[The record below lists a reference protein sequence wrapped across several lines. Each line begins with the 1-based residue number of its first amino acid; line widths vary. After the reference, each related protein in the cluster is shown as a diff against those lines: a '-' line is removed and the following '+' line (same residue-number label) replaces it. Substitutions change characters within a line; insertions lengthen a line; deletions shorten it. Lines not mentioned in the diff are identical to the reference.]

1 VPEATAASEEKEPGV
16 SGMQRNEVARRKA
29 AQSSLSDEGIEGQLE
44 KILGEFRRKTHGI
57 RGSVIADTNG
67 LTVASDIQGGVSAA
81 VLSAM
86 STLIAQ
92 SGARVFEN
100 IQMTGPSFIIMDGDQ
115 ANVAVVQFAAGDVTL
130 LTLIERSA
138 NLGVLKIEMKRTAS
152 KIAEALG
159 LAFGTATGI
168 SELFIMTKSGL
179 LIRHYSDSL
188 RTDIDRDILSGMLVA
203 VQEFV
208 QKTLALKSGNLDE
221 LRYGTYTV
229 YFVRG
234 THTIA
239 AAVAKDLDAEH
250 VKYVVS
256 DALQDFEERYA
267 TVLQTWSGDVG
278 EFRGIDEC
286 FEKVLKS

>member
-1 VPEATAASEEKEPGV
+1 
-16 SGMQRNEVARRKA
+16 MQRNDSRRKA
-29 AQSSLSDEGIEGQLE
+29 ELSTFSDEGIEGQLE
-44 KILGEFRRKTHGI
+44 KILLNFRQKIRGI
-57 RGSVIADTNG
+57 LGSVIADSNG
-67 LTVASDIQGGVSAA
+67 LTVANDVKSGVSSS

-115 ANVAVVQFAAGDVTL
+115 ANVAVVQFGAGDVSL
-130 LTLIERSA
+130 LTLVDRSA

-159 LAFGTATGI
+159 IAFGTASGI
-168 SELFIMTKSGL
+168 SELFIMAKSGI

-188 RTDIDRDILSGMLVA
+188 RTDIDRDVLSGMLVA

-208 QKTLALKSGNLDE
+208 QQTLASKTGTLDE
-221 LRYGTYTV
+221 LRYGTYTIH
-229 YFVRG
+229 FVRG
-234 THTIA
+234 THTVA

-250 VKYVVS
+250 VRYLVS
-256 DALQDFEERYA
+256 DALQDFEDRYA
-267 TVLQTWSGDVG
+267 TILPNWNGDVA
-278 EFRGIDEC
+278 EFRGMDEC